1 MPLFDFHCKQC
12 DLDFEE
18 LVRGS
23 VTPVCPECGSGNV
36 EKRVSLPAQPGKTA
50 GLLARARTQATREGH
65 FSNYAA
71 SERPRRK

>member
-1 MPLFDFHCKQC
+1 MPLFDFHCREC
-12 DLDFEE
+12 NLDFEE

-23 VTPVCPECGSGNV
+23 DMPVCPECKSGNV
-36 EKRVSLPAQPGKTA
+36 EKRVSMPAAPGRTA
-50 GLLARARTQATREGH
+50 DLLARARSQAAREGH